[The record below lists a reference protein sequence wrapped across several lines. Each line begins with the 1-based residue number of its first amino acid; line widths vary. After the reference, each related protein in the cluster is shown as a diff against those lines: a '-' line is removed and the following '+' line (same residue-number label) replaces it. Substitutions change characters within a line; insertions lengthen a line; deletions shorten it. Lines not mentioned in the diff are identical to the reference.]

1 MAKQKKDRN
10 YYGVEQEK
18 AVVMFLEAKTVGEKE
33 KIYREF
39 LQEPINTMIESII
52 RIIFRISLK

>member
-1 MAKQKKDRN
+1 MAKQKKNRN
-10 YYGVEQEK
+10 YYGVDQEK
-18 AVVMFLEAKTVGEKE
+18 AVVMFLDATDVEERE

-52 RIIFRISLK
+52 RTYKLYRQS